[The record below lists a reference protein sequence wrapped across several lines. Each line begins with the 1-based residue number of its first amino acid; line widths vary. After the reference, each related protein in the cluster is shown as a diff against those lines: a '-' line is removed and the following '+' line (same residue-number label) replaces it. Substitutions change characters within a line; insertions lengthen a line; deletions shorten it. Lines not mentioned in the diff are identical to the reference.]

1 MQVRGRVLKSTG
13 SWYQVKTLEGT
24 LLDCRLKGIF
34 RTHGLKNTNPV
45 VVGDYVS
52 VDLADG
58 ESNAI
63 ISAIEPRSNYII
75 RKATNASKI
84 VHILASNIQQAMLV
98 ATLHQPRTSLG
109 FIDRFLV
116 TAEAYDIPVRIVFNK
131 SDLYD
136 TDDLSLL
143 KKYTAIYKACGYD
156 VMVVSALTGSG
167 LIALKEYC
175 LHKTTLLAGHSGV
188 GKSAIINSLFPG
200 LDLLTGSISEYHQ
213 KGKHTTTFAQIH
225 ETERDT
231 YIVDTPGIKEFGL
244 IDFKL
249 EEVAL
254 YFPEMKQLLHKC
266 QFYNCTHSHEPGC
279 EVKKAVTAG
288 SIATSRYANYLNIIS
303 DKNLEINDWE

>member
-13 SWYQVKTLEGT
+13 SWYQVKIADGTMLE
-24 LLDCRLKGIF
+24 CRLKGIF

-45 VVGDYVS
+45 VVGDYVT

-58 ESNAI
+58 EANAI

-98 ATLHQPRTSLG
+98 AALRQPRTSLG

-116 TAEAYDIPVRIVFNK
+116 TAEAYGIPVCIVFNK

-136 TDDLSLL
+136 KHDLSLL
-143 KKYTAIYKACGYD
+143 NKYSAIYKACGYE

-167 LIALKEYC
+167 LVDLKDFC
-175 LHKTTLLAGHSGV
+175 LQKTTLLAGHSGV

-200 LDLLTGSISEYHQ
+200 LNLVTGSISAYHQ

-225 ETERDT
+225 ETEKDT

-244 IDFKL
+244 IDFKM

-279 EVKKAVTAG
+279 EVKKAVASG
-288 SIATSRYANYLNIIS
+288 SIATSRYANYLNIIN
-303 DKNLEINDWE
+303 DKNLEINEWE

>member
-13 SWYQVKTLEGT
+13 SWYQVKTLDGRI
-24 LLDCRLKGIF
+24 LDCRLKGIF

-52 VDLADG
+52 VDSVDD
-58 ESNAI
+58 EQNAI

-75 RKATNASKI
+75 RKATNASKVI
-84 VHILASNIQQAMLV
+84 HIIASNIQQAMLV

-116 TAEAYDIPVRIVFNK
+116 TSEAYDIPTIIVFNK
-131 SDLYD
+131 SDLYGN
-136 TDDLSLL
+136 DDLALL
-143 KKYTAIYKACGYD
+143 GKYTAIYKAAGYK
-156 VMVVSALTGSG
+156 VMVVSALTGDG
-167 LIALKEYC
+167 LAELKTYC
-175 LHKTTLLAGHSGV
+175 ANKTTLLSGHSGV
-188 GKSAIINSLFPG
+188 GKSALINSLFKG
-200 LDLLTGSISEYHQ
+200 LNLVTGCISEYHQ

-225 ETERDT
+225 EVEDDT

-244 IDFKL
+244 IDFKK

-279 EVKKAVTAG
+279 EVKTAVSKG
-288 SIATSRYANYLNIIS
+288 MIATSRYANYLNIIS
-303 DKNLEINDWE
+303 DKHLEINEWE